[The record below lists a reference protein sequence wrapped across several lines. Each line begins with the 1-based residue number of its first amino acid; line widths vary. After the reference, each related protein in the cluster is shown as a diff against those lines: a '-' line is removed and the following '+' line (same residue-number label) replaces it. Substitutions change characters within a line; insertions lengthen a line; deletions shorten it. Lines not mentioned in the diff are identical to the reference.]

1 MVEALEGID
10 FIADVMTLDEL
21 ARGEP
26 ADSFVALYQRS
37 YYPERLAGSF
47 ARLGLVARL
56 VEGAHASSDA
66 TTHGTFMGP
75 GVPAGSS
82 DEAVRTVDMAPTL
95 AELAGIPYPDGL
107 DGRPLIRAAR

>member
-1 MVEALEGID
+1 
-10 FIADVMTLDEL
+10 
-21 ARGEP
+21 
-26 ADSFVALYQRS
+26 
-37 YYPERLAGSF
+37 
-47 ARLGLVARL
+47 
-56 VEGAHASSDA
+56 
-66 TTHGTFMGP
+66 MGP